1 MNPEIVSLLGIVIAT
16 VIFVIGIFRG
26 YHIAAVSLVCVAL
39 IALFSGVGIIESL
52 SNVWATKFAGVYK
65 AYFLLFFFSALFAK
79 SLGDTGAASAIAFK
93 LARLARMWPK
103 HEKLMAVLSIG
114 VMYAIFTYGG
124 ISVFV
129 VVFTVLYIAKDLFT
143 ELNIPWKLYTCG
155 AIGSS
160 TFTVAMLPGSPQLT
174 NLIPMEYF
182 GTDAKAAPVL
192 GIVCS
197 IITIILAVLWINYQ
211 VKKCEKTGEGFEP
224 SGTALLRTWD
234 SRNDVAKVDMPLWK
248 CLLPS
253 IVLFVVLNVFD
264 ASPVAAL
271 LSGTIAS
278 YILFNPVKQW
288 QKIKPAIYTAVSNAN
303 QAIVALAAASGF
315 GGMVASVSGFQLIL
329 AALDKVP
336 GSPAFQVAVSVNV
349 AAAFSAS
356 SSTGLRMTLDILANK
371 FIATGIAPAAL
382 HRLSAISSIGLDTLP
397 HSPALANSFYMS
409 KLSYKDAYI
418 NNFMISVVITLVVTI
433 IACILVT
440 LGLTF

>member
-1 MNPEIVSLLGIVIAT
+1 MSPELISLLGIVIAI
-16 VIFVIGIFRG
+16 VIFVIGIFKG
-26 YHIAAVSLVCVAL
+26 YHIAAVSLACVAL
-39 IALFSGVGIIESL
+39 VAIFSGVGIMDSL
-52 SNVWATKFAGVYK
+52 ANVWAAKFAGVYK
-65 AYFLLFFFSALFAK
+65 SYFLLFFFSALFAK

-93 LARLARMWPK
+93 LVKLARLWPK

-114 VMYAIFTYGG
+114 MMYAIFTYGG

-192 GIVCS
+192 GIVCA
-197 IITIILAVLWINYQ
+197 IITIILSVIWINYQ
-211 VKKCEKTGEGFEP
+211 VRKCEKAGEGFEP
-224 SGTALLRTWD
+224 SGTALLRSWD
-234 SRNDVAKVDMPLWK
+234 SSKDVVRVDMPLWK

-253 IVLFVVLNVFD
+253 AVLFIVLNVFD
-264 ASPVAAL
+264 ASPVVAL
-271 LSGTIAS
+271 LSGTVAS

-288 QKIKPAIYTAVSNAN
+288 EKIKPSLHTAVSNAN
-303 QAIVALAAASGF
+303 QAIIALAAASGF
-315 GGMVASVSGFQLIL
+315 GGMVASVTGFQLIL
-329 AALDKVP
+329 GALDKIP
-336 GSPAFQVAVSVNV
+336 GTPAFQIAVSVNV

-356 SSTGLRMTLDILANK
+356 SSTGLRMTLDMLADK

-418 NNFMISVVITLVVTI
+418 NNFMLSVVITLIVAV
-433 IACILVT
+433 IASILVSF
-440 LGLTF
+440 GLVF